1 MNDLSEIKTLSEVM
15 SETMGLRG
23 FNAESL
29 AEMSDIP
36 VRYIN
41 AFLQGDFSKLPAT
54 PYIKGYLAKIAEVLN
69 LNQELLLEIYR
80 RENSTQIMKSSGAH
94 DRLPFNRFAA
104 KSINKTLA
112 TAIIIAIVLAGF
124 FIFRFNDFFGT
135 PGLEITSP
143 SLNNLIIEASS
154 IKLAGRI
161 SNPRDKLTING
172 EEILIGGNGF
182 FEHDFSLQSGV
193 NTVEFKV
200 SRFLGEEFK
209 LTRQIIYQPL
219 Q

>member
-1 MNDLSEIKTLSEVM
+1 M
-15 SETMGLRG
+15 SEAMGLRG

-54 PYIKGYLAKIAEVLN
+54 PYIKGYLTKIAEVLN

-80 RENSTQIMKSSGAH
+80 RENSAQAIKSSGAY
-94 DRLPFNRFAA
+94 DRLPSNRFAA
-104 KSINKTLA
+104 KSFNKTFA
-112 TAIIIAIVLAGF
+112 AAIIIFIVLIGF

-143 SLNNLIIEASS
+143 SLNNLTTEVSS

-161 SNPRDKLTING
+161 SNHRDKLTING

-182 FEHDFSLQSGV
+182 FEHDFSLQPGV

-200 SRFLGEEFK
+200 SRFLGKEFK

-219 Q
+219 